1 MGSSQKLPSDC
12 WMMVNCGM
20 RHVPVS
26 RAWPVNG
33 VMGSARDEA
42 GDVGGGG
49 RTVKDICTVDLE
61 VVVTMVVAP
70 LVVPEADATI
80 YKRSGMVSKD

>member
-1 MGSSQKLPSDC
+1 
-12 WMMVNCGM
+12 MMVNCWM

-33 VMGSARDEA
+33 VVGSARDEA
-42 GDVGGGG
+42 DEVGGGG

-70 LVVPEADATI
+70 VPEADAMN
-80 YKRSGMVSKD
+80 G